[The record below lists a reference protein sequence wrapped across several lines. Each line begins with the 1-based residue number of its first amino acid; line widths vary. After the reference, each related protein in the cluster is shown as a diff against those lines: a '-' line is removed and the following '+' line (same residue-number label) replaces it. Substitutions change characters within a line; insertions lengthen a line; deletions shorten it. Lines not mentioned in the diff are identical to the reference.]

1 MRTACNG
8 LHADI
13 KKTPAWHKNNHGDF
27 DDMHKTFGTSSA
39 IVISIFVTD
48 YIHYRKAIR
57 FLYKWQ
63 PGSSHKFTG
72 KKTTILAPLL
82 QLFPEQ
88 SEPGIPPPKNG

>member
-1 MRTACNG
+1 MRTICNG
-8 LHADI
+8 LHIDI

-27 DDMHKTFGTSSA
+27 DEMHKTFGTSSA

-72 KKTTILAPLL
+72 KK
-82 QLFPEQ
+82 
-88 SEPGIPPPKNG
+88 